1 MAHKAGLAAAELA
14 AWNEAAVTALGAAA
28 PEAIGE
34 AVTAALKLVVDFD
47 MIFMAA
53 LRRDAPPNVPFYSGA
68 EEPETK
74 YHEGPYLLDPFYNH
88 FLAGGA
94 DGCFG
99 LGELAPEGFLR
110 SEYFSNYYR
119 HLEIG
124 DELGLLATLDPRGAA
139 HVSITRRRGHPRFTR
154 RDAEW
159 LAAAAPLAREAIRRM
174 NDIAT
179 PVPGDPAAFH
189 DGLQRAYRS
198 FGISVLT
205 EREREVVHLLLQGN
219 SAKAIARAL
228 AISPDTARNHLKRIY
243 PKLNVS
249 SQAELFA
256 LFFRALERVEPGFDG
271 DPLSRLMTS
280 GGTAPGQT
288 TSGPAKSG

>member
-1 MAHKAGLAAAELA
+1 MAQKAGLTAADLA
-14 AWNEAAVTALGAAA
+14 AWNQAAA
-28 PEAIGE
+28 DALTATPPQAIAEAL
-34 AVTAALKLVVDFD
+34 TAALRLAVEFDVVLL
-47 MIFMAA
+47 AA
-53 LRRDAPPNVPFYSGA
+53 LRRDAPPSAPYYGGA
-68 EEPETK
+68 EEPATA

-94 DGCFG
+94 EGCFR
-99 LGELAPEGFLR
+99 LSELAPEGFLR
-110 SEYFSNYYR
+110 SEYFSSYYR

-124 DELGLLATLDPRGAA
+124 DELGLLTALDPQGAA
-139 HVSITRRRGHPRFTR
+139 HVSLTRRRGRPRFTR

-174 NDIAT
+174 TAT
-179 PVPGDPAAFH
+179 AAPTRDDPAAFH
-189 DGLQRAYRS
+189 DGLRRAYNS
-198 FGISVLT
+198 FGRSVLT
-205 EREREVVHLLLQGN
+205 ERERDVVHLLLQGN

-228 AISPDTARNHLKRIY
+228 GISPDTARNHLKRIY

-271 DPLSRLMTS
+271 DPLTRLRS
-280 GGTAPGQT
+280 Q
-288 TSGPAKSG
+288 S